1 MELGISWL
9 TQLTNFNIKLIKP
22 YVIINSVG
30 LFFKMNLEKIIKY
43 SGYLSSGLFMLIG
56 FIVSFEVIS
65 RYIFNAPTIWVNE
78 ISRFLQI
85 WATYLA
91 LTYSFHKNDFIRI
104 TVIYD
109 RLGQSGKKILD
120 FISMLFI
127 LFFSSFVVYYGWLI
141 AYDSLKVGR
150 TSSTILDVPSFLTE
164 LAIPLCFFLLVI
176 RVSIEIVR
184 KLGLLIK

>member
-1 MELGISWL
+1 
-9 TQLTNFNIKLIKP
+9 
-22 YVIINSVG
+22 
-30 LFFKMNLEKIIKY
+30 MNLEKLIKY
-43 SGYLSSGLFMLIG
+43 SGYLSSGLFILIG

-109 RLGQSGKKILD
+109 RLVESGKRILD
-120 FISMLFI
+120 FISILVI

-176 RVSIEIVR
+176 RASIEFVR
-184 KLGLLIK
+184 KIRLFIK